1 MSANHLLRRSRPE
14 RGVSLLGMLV
24 FAVVIVAVVVV
35 GMRVLPTALEF
46 MAAKRAIE
54 RVATSGATDP
64 AEIRKAFDRFAAVDD
79 IVTITGKD
87 LAIER
92 VGDKV
97 RVSFGYEKRVP
108 LFGPASLLLDYK
120 ASAP

>member
-1 MSANHLLRRSRPE
+1 MFRRDRSQ
-14 RGVSLLGMLV
+14 RGVSLLGMLI
-24 FAVVIVAVVVV
+24 FAVVVV
-35 GMRVLPTALEF
+35 AAVVIGMRVLPTALEF

-54 RVATSGATDP
+54 RVVTSGATDP
-64 AEIRKAFDRFAAVDD
+64 TEIRKSFDRFAAVDD

-92 VGDKV
+92 TGDKV